1 MYFKKKDQEIEEI
14 MDELSEK
21 ISKFL
26 KENPNSNARR
36 ICKEVGADK
45 KAVNSCL
52 YSNIKT
58 HFLKEGLTPP
68 LWRNISDSSKTKT
81 VETEIVA
88 FDENDAD
95 EDLEFEIE
103 DGDESINEVDDE
115 SKEWTRL
122 NAEDQQI
129 YLKLNAYIARGE
141 ILSRPDR
148 RLMNQLVE
156 KIRQSES
163 SERSSIKKQGQKA
176 KNRAKFAAKV
186 NEKVDEVWSADE
198 QRSHAIEALTRQFES
213 SLRKLAYAHLNSN
226 NEKRSDEKPE
236 SDLEIRLA
244 ELRERVDAASSYLE
258 TRLSNLENLSDTD
271 LVSAGARLAWH
282 KLISKQ
288 SNLADPRSANEIF
301 PKLDESKAV
310 KIYKLRFQKIV
321 QRVDKS

>member
-14 MDELSEK
+14 MDELTEK

-26 KENPNSNARR
+26 KKSPNSNARR

-52 YSNIKT
+52 YSNIET

-68 LWRNISDSSKTKT
+68 LWRNIGDSSKTET

-103 DGDESINEVDDE
+103 DGGESIDEVDDE
-115 SKEWTRL
+115 SKESTRL
-122 NAEDQQI
+122 NAEDQQV

-148 RLMNQLVE
+148 RLMNQLIE
-156 KIRQSES
+156 KIRQSEGS
-163 SERSSIKKQGQKA
+163 EERSVKKQEQKA
-176 KNRAKFAAKV
+176 KNSARYSAIVDEKV
-186 NEKVDEVWSADE
+186 NQMWLTDEKRA
-198 QRSHAIEALTRQFES
+198 HAIEALTIQFES
-213 SLRKLAYAHLNSN
+213 YLRKLAYGYSDLNK
-226 NEKRSDEKPE
+226 EKHSDEEPE

-244 ELRERVDAASSYLE
+244 ESRGRIDTVSSYLE
-258 TRLSNLENLSDTD
+258 TRLSKLENLSDPE
-271 LVSAGARLAWH
+271 LFSAGARLAWL
-282 KLISKQ
+282 KLTSKKL
-288 SNLADPRSANEIF
+288 NLTEPRSANEIF
-301 PKLDESKAV
+301 PNLEEIEAV
-310 KIYKLRFQKIV
+310 RIFKSRFQKIV
-321 QRVDKS
+321 KRIDKS

>member
-1 MYFKKKDQEIEEI
+1 
-14 MDELSEK
+14 MDELTQK
-21 ISKFL
+21 ICNFL
-26 KENPNSNARR
+26 QDNPNSNARR

-45 KAVNSCL
+45 KVVNSCL
-52 YSNIKT
+52 YSNFET

-68 LWRNISDSSKTKT
+68 LWRNIGDSFKTET

-88 FDENDAD
+88 FDENDAG

-103 DGDESINEVDDE
+103 DGDESIAEAEDE

-148 RLMNQLVE
+148 RLMNQLIE
-156 KIRQSES
+156 KIRQSEGS
-163 SERSSIKKQGQKA
+163 EERSVKKQEQKA
-176 KNRAKFAAKV
+176 KNSARYTAIVDEKV
-186 NEKVDEVWSADE
+186 NQMWLADE
-198 QRSHAIEALTRQFES
+198 KRSHAIEALTIQFES
-213 SLRKLAYAHLNSN
+213 YLRKLAYGYLKSN
-226 NEKRSDEKPE
+226 IEKRSDEETE
-236 SDLEIRLA
+236 SDFEIRLA
-244 ELRERVDAASSYLE
+244 ESRERVDAASSYLE

-282 KLISKQ
+282 KLTSKK
-288 SNLADPRSANEIF
+288 SNLPEPRSADEIF

-321 QRVDKS
+321 QRVDKNP

>member
-14 MDELSEK
+14 MDELTEK

-26 KENPNSNARR
+26 KKSPNSNARR

-52 YSNIKT
+52 YSNIET

-68 LWRNISDSSKTKT
+68 LWRNIGDSSKTET
-81 VETEIVA
+81 AETEIVA

-103 DGDESINEVDDE
+103 DGDESIDEVDDE

-141 ILSRPDR
+141 ILSRSDR

-156 KIRQSES
+156 KIRQSER
-163 SERSSIKKQGQKA
+163 SETRSVEKQEQKA

-198 QRSHAIEALTRQFES
+198 QRSHAIEALTIQFES
-213 SLRKLAYAHLNSN
+213 SLRELAYAYLNSN
-226 NEKRSDEKPE
+226 NEKCSDEETE

-244 ELRERVDAASSYLE
+244 ESRERVDAASSYLE

-282 KLISKQ
+282 KLTSKQ
-288 SNLADPRSANEIF
+288 SNLTDPRSANEIF
-301 PKLDESKAV
+301 PPLDEIEAV
-310 KIYKLRFQKIV
+310 KIYKSRFQKII
-321 QRVDKS
+321 QGVDKS